1 VQAIPYLGAVFGFGF
16 FIIYAIKTPLT
27 SNLYKETVYSM
38 AMGLGLA
45 ACVPIY
51 YRKAYLHRVGEAYD
65 VLKARFEKFPEQAV
79 PDSDNAIKNFGDT
92 RWNDSDY

>member
-1 VQAIPYLGAVFGFGF
+1 
-16 FIIYAIKTPLT
+16 
-27 SNLYKETVYSM
+27 
-38 AMGLGLA
+38 MGLGLA

-92 RWNDSDY
+92 RWNDSDYQNEEDLQDDDSVGVFDGDHLDHRAIQKIELYDAL